1 MLKLVKAP
9 NITLKSKASD
19 WVFTSQQDYDNAA
32 QVEREMIE
40 IMQTNNGRG
49 LAANQVG
56 LLSRVFVI
64 QLVGEE
70 PKAMF
75 NPRVLSTSDN
85 LVLGEEGCLSFP
97 DLWLDVKRPSS
108 IEAAYLDKTGKEC
121 IIELSDINARC
132 FLHELDHLDGVCFT
146 DKVGAIKLAMAIK
159 KQKQKKRKYNG

>member
-32 QVEREMIE
+32 QVESEMIE
-40 IMQTNNGRG
+40 IMKANNGRG

-56 LLSRVFVI
+56 LLSRMFII
-64 QLVGEE
+64 QLEGQQ
-70 PKAMF
+70 PFGMF
-75 NPRVLSTSDN
+75 NPRVISASDN

-108 IEAAYLDKTGKEC
+108 IKAAYLDKSGKEC

>member
-19 WVFTSQQDYDNAA
+19 WAFTSQQDYDDAE

-40 IMQTNNGRG
+40 IMKTHNGRG

-64 QLVGEE
+64 HLVGRD
-70 PKAMF
+70 PIAMF
-75 NPRVLSTSDN
+75 NPRVISASDN
-85 LVLGEEGCLSFP
+85 LILGEEGCLSFP
-97 DLWLDVKRPSS
+97 DLWLDVKRPKS

-121 IIELSDINARC
+121 IITLIDIDARC

-159 KQKQKKRKYNG
+159 KQKKRKYNG